1 MRTMRAYIYPV
12 YIYPALLLAALG
24 GCALQTPAP
33 KALQVWESPAAEY
46 PAICMVMQS
55 DGTLAFKGGFQFYQP
70 GKWRQDGA
78 TGMLTVTLGG
88 QADFPSDIAKVQLR
102 SKIGA
107 LAAYNAQRR
116 ELTYK
121 VGANTPF
128 IALGN
133 FYFYRADACSA
144 T

>member
-1 MRTMRAYIYPV
+1 MRNMKAHV
-12 YIYPALLLAALG
+12 YAALILAALG
-24 GCALQTPAP
+24 GCALRTPTP
-33 KALQVWESPAAEY
+33 KAVQVWESPAAEY
-46 PAICMVMQS
+46 PALCMVLQS
-55 DGTLAFKGGFQFYQP
+55 DGTVAFKGGFQFYQP
-70 GKWRQDGA
+70 GTWREDGR

-88 QADFPSDIAKVQLR
+88 TAPFPADIAKVQLR

-107 LAAYNAQRR
+107 LTAYNEQRR

-121 VGANTPF
+121 VGAATPF

-133 FYFYRADACSA
+133 FYFYRADACHA